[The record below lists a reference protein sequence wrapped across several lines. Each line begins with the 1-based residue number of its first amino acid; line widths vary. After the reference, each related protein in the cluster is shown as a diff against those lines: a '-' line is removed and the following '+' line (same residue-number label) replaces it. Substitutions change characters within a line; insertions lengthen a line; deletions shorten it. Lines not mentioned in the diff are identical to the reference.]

1 MIPAWMLR
9 IGRPL
14 SLQEADLTKIAVT
27 ARKGDIAMFSR
38 KAARGEIPD
47 DAVGPLALVFAAT
60 RKAQVLIG
68 PGHSPLDAFMAALPP
83 QYVRNWMREQGA
95 KA

>member
-1 MIPAWMLR
+1 M
-9 IGRPL
+9 
-14 SLQEADLTKIAVT
+14 TKLAVT

-83 QYVRNWMREQGA
+83 QYVCNWLRERGA

>member
-1 MIPAWMLR
+1 M
-9 IGRPL
+9 
-14 SLQEADLTKIAVT
+14 TKLAVS

-47 DAVGPLALVFAAT
+47 EAVAPLALVFAAT

-68 PGHSPLDAFMAALPP
+68 PGHAPLDALMAALPP
-83 QYVRNWMREQGA
+83 TYVSNWMREHKQQR
-95 KA
+95 

>member
-1 MIPAWMLR
+1 MS
-9 IGRPL
+9 GV
-14 SLQEADLTKIAVT
+14 SVS

-47 DAVGPLALVFAAT
+47 EAVAPLALVFAAT
-60 RKAQVLIG
+60 RKAQTLIG
-68 PGHSPLDAFMAALPP
+68 PGHSPLDAFMAALP
-83 QYVRNWMREQGA
+83 QEYVRNWLRTRGA

>member
-1 MIPAWMLR
+1 M
-9 IGRPL
+9 
-14 SLQEADLTKIAVT
+14 TKLVVT

-83 QYVRNWMREQGA
+83 QYVRNWLRGRGA

>member
-1 MIPAWMLR
+1 M
-9 IGRPL
+9 
-14 SLQEADLTKIAVT
+14 TKLAVT

-38 KAARGEIPD
+38 KAARGEITE

-60 RKAQVLIG
+60 RKAQGLIG
-68 PGHSPLDAFMAALPP
+68 PGHSPLDAFIDALPQ
-83 QYVRNWMREQGA
+83 QYVRNWLRKHGA